1 MALTQSK
8 KEERLGSSK
17 YMNCGSLAIIIRYK
31 NARDMKEWAKS
42 HNIKLLEI
50 STNKTIFFIIFFKNT
65 FYNFEFNKIKKWIQK
80 NPFFIHYST
89 VTDLAK
95 FLGLS
100 TSQPLFLAT

>member
-1 MALTQSK
+1 MQVNFENNLI
-8 KEERLGSSK
+8 L
-17 YMNCGSLAIIIRYK
+17 
-31 NARDMKEWAKS
+31 
-42 HNIKLLEI
+42 
-50 STNKTIFFIIFFKNT
+50 FIIFFKNT
-65 FYNFEFNKIKKWIQK
+65 FYNFEFNKIKKWILL

>member
-42 HNIKLLEI
+42 HNIELLEI
-50 STNKTIFFIIFFKNT
+50 WYYDKTQIEEILK
-65 FYNFEFNKIKKWIQK
+65 EA
-80 NPFFIHYST
+80 
-89 VTDLAK
+89 LC
-95 FLGLS
+95 LC
-100 TSQPLFLAT
+100 